1 MTCGHAHAHGTHPV
15 NPQTDAFNQ
24 PCTIVVASE
33 PQPENFISCGFVV
46 CADHIEAVFTDSNS
60 NILSKHTL

>member
-33 PQPENFISCGFVV
+33 PRYIGYGFVV